1 MNNVETPH
9 KKPRCSYISKI
20 GSRCHADPELG
31 KRYCFFHDPD
41 RKKKQAEA
49 RRQGGEARS
58 QESET
63 EIEIPLPPDL
73 SAVPLRKASDVV
85 ELTLQAI
92 NQLRGGEIDLRTA
105 NAIGY
110 LTSLLLRARKEDVQP
125 VAELLAETINQLRS
139 GEIDLGTA
147 KAIGFLTSLLL
158 RALKEAA
165 LEEQQASGETTSLGK
180 KPRYTKPL
188 NGHDLPQTILGAST
202 PESCSPSVK
211 EEKKVEPAQPDQA
224 SRSDR
229 LEKAFQEMQG
239 QEF

>member
-1 MNNVETPH
+1 MKNPETPH
-9 KKPRCSYISKI
+9 KKPRCIYIRKI
-20 GSRCHADPELG
+20 GSRCHADPEPG

-49 RRQGGEARS
+49 RRQGEEARS
-58 QESET
+58 REI
-63 EIEIPLPPDL
+63 EIEIPPPPDL

-92 NQLRGGEIDLRTA
+92 NQLRCGEIDLRTA
-105 NAIGY
+105 NTIGY

-125 VAELLAETINQLRS
+125 VAEPVADTINQLRS

-165 LEEQQASGETTSLGK
+165 LEEQQASGETTSLSK
-180 KPRYTKPL
+180 NPRYTKPL
-188 NGHDLPQTILGAST
+188 NGHGLPQTIVGAST
-202 PESCSPSVK
+202 PKSCSPLVK
-211 EEKKVEPAQPDQA
+211 AEKKAEPAQPDQA
-224 SRSDR
+224 QQVDK
-229 LEKAFQEMQG
+229 LEKTFQEVLG
-239 QEF
+239 REF